1 MMYTLYKRRW
11 AIMTAVVVL
20 NMAGYMLTIGLYFDE
35 KLAKKLGF
43 LSLKS

>member
-35 KLAKKLGF
+35 KLAKSWAF
-43 LSLKS
+43 YA